1 MQTEQSNFVELPI
14 PSEENISVGT
24 DNVSDPVPAI
34 RIKTKE
40 GDADEA
46 VNALINETLDY
57 NPEVKC
63 SHHEHNHEEG
73 HACSEHGC
81 GSHSCH

>member
-40 GDADEA
+40 G
-46 VNALINETLDY
+46 
-57 NPEVKC
+57 
-63 SHHEHNHEEG
+63 
-73 HACSEHGC
+73 GC
-81 GSHSCH
+81 R